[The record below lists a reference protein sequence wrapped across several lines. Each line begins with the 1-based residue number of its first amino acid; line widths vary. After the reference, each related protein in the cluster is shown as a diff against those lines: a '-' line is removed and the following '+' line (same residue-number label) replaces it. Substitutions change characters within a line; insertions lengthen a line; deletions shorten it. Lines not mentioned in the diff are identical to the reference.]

1 MPPDEIVGSFGWK
14 FRAREREKL
23 ANVEEDREIIGV
35 ATIQS
40 SMGNEIF
47 GTAKKEYENLGDGG
61 IDL

>member
-1 MPPDEIVGSFGWK
+1 M
-14 FRAREREKL
+14 
-23 ANVEEDREIIGV
+23 EEDREIIGV

>member
-1 MPPDEIVGSFGWK
+1 M
-14 FRAREREKL
+14 
-23 ANVEEDREIIGV
+23 EEDREIIGV

-47 GTAKKEYENLGDGG
+47 GTTKKEYENLGDGG